1 MIPQPRR
8 PLLRLLMRLSPLA
21 VFGLLFILPEP
32 WHWLG
37 LLAFPASL
45 ILNPTG
51 CAFGGACAAEP
62 IAGDA
67 DRPART
73 RTDAGA
79 PRASGL

>member
-1 MIPQPRR
+1 MIPLPRH
-8 PLLRLLMRLSPLA
+8 PLLRLLVRLSPLA
-21 VFGLLFILPEP
+21 VFALLFLLPEP

-51 CAFGGACAAEP
+51 CAFGDACATKP
-62 IAGDA
+62 KSGDA
-67 DRPART
+67 DRPA
-73 RTDAGA
+73 ASEVGS